1 MKRWYEQTGPHGE
14 TVLASFVTLS
24 RNLAGVPYPV
34 RLNLPQKDA
43 LAEKA
48 CAALEAA
55 GKPVSLTRLRT
66 LYPYEAVSLAERLII
81 SPGFAAAGDGAAL
94 VTDAAA
100 EIGVML
106 NDEDHIRIRAAAP
119 GLSPEAAFDLANDYD
134 DALEPALHF
143 AFSPRLGYL
152 NQDPLN
158 IGTGM
163 RAGVLL
169 HLPALSK
176 SGALPALA
184 STAGKL
190 GFSLKGAFGD
200 GISVRGDLFS
210 LQNTVTMGISEAEAI
225 ANLKSLCLQFS
236 TRERSA
242 AEAMLEDISA
252 QDKIHRAMALLTG
265 AKLLTAAE
273 ATELIS
279 NVRMGAVY
287 GLLEADLTTLTS
299 LFVSVQPATM
309 NCAAGRKLAAPERD
323 ALRAQLVKQ
332 LLTA

>member
-1 MKRWYEQTGPHGE
+1 MKAWYEQTGPHGE

-48 CAALEAA
+48 FAVVQAAN
-55 GKPVSLTRLRT
+55 KPVTLTRLRS
-66 LYPYEAVSLAERLII
+66 LYPYEAVSLAERLRI
-81 SPGFAAAGDGAAL
+81 SPAFAAAGEGAAL
-94 VTDAAA
+94 ITDDDAPLS
-100 EIGVML
+100 VML
-106 NDEDHIRIRAAAP
+106 GDEDHIRIRATVP
-119 GLSPEAAFDLANDYD
+119 GLAPEDAFALADDYD
-134 DALEPALHF
+134 DVLDLGLHF
-143 AFSPRLGYL
+143 AFSSRLGYL
-152 NQDPLN
+152 NQDPMN

-190 GFSLKGAFGD
+190 GFSIKGAFGD
-200 GISVRGDLFS
+200 GISVRGDLYS
-210 LQNTVTMGISEAEAI
+210 LENTVTMGISEAQALG
-225 ANLKSLCLQFS
+225 NLKSLCLQIS
-236 TRERSA
+236 TRERRA
-242 AEAMLEDISA
+242 AEAMLEDIAA
-252 QDKIHRAMALLTG
+252 QDRIHRAMALLTG

-279 NVRMGAVY
+279 GVRMGALY
-287 GLLEADLTTLTS
+287 GLLDADLTAVTS

-309 NCAAGRKLAAPERD
+309 NCAAGRKLPVPERD
-323 ALRAQLVKQ
+323 ALRAQLVKRI
-332 LLTA
+332 LTA

>member
-43 LAEKA
+43 LAQKTFSV
-48 CAALEAA
+48 LQGA
-55 GKPVSLTRLRT
+55 GRQVTLTKLRS

-81 SPGFAAAGDGAAL
+81 SPAFAAAGDGAAL
-94 VTDAAA
+94 VTDANA

-119 GLSPEAAFDLANDYD
+119 GLQPEAAFELANGCD
-134 DALEPALHF
+134 DALEPALRF

-163 RAGVLL
+163 RAGILL

-176 SGALPALA
+176 NGSLPALA

-210 LQNTVTMGISEAEAI
+210 LENTVTMGISEAEAVS
-225 ANLKSLCLQFS
+225 NLKSLCLQFA

-242 AEAMLEDISA
+242 AEALLEDIA
-252 QDKIHRAMALLTG
+252 VQDKIHRAMALLTG

-273 ATELIS
+273 ATELLS
-279 NVRMGAVY
+279 AVRMGAVY
-287 GLLEADLTTLTS
+287 GLLEADLTVLSS

-309 NCAAGRKLAAPERD
+309 NCAAGRKLSAPERD
-323 ALRAQLVKQ
+323 ALRAQLIKET
-332 LLTA
+332 LTA